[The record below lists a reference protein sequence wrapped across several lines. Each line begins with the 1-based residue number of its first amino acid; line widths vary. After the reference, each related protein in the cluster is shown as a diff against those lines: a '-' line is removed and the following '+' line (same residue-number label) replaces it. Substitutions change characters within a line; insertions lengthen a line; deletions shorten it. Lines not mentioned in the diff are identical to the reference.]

1 MYHIPFWDTC
11 RQKSRV
17 HTSYLCGTNDKPLH
31 DSCQHY
37 CTGFVKT
44 QSPIQDGVE
53 LDSKDSLRKAVKSLF
68 NKLYGKCM
76 KYCTSNCTA
85 YVLFTCTMYMYVAT
99 FSSGQ
104 YIHDDKARLPYS
116 KTEEYGLKIDGLPT
130 SCALKHP
137 SSYGKS
143 TLKSILDN
151 RENLKLCGEEVRRM
165 CTCTYMYMYAASIEY
180 LCHKFYSSSLVIMQY
195 MYRHESLNASVEV
208 RLIYMHV
215 WPTYTCTCHT
225 DTLIG
230 TYTYT

>member
-17 HTSYLCGTNDKPLH
+17 RTSYLCGTNDKPLH
-31 DSCQHY
+31 DSYQHC

-44 QSPIQDGVE
+44 QSPTQDDVE
-53 LDSKDSLRKAVKSLF
+53 LDNKDSLRKAVESLF
-68 NKLYGKCM
+68 NKLYGKRM
-76 KYCTSNCTA
+76 KYCTYKLYC
-85 YVLFTCTMYMYVAT
+85 VLSTCTMFVAT

-151 RENLKLCGEEVRRM
+151 RENLKL
-165 CTCTYMYMYAASIEY
+165 Y
-180 LCHKFYSSSLVIMQY
+180 
-195 MYRHESLNASVEV
+195 
-208 RLIYMHV
+208 
-215 WPTYTCTCHT
+215 
-225 DTLIG
+225 G
-230 TYTYT
+230 T